1 MRPIKSVVL
10 LLSLLP
16 LLQACGG
23 SESDA
28 KVTETRMDDL
38 DSVEGTISDDMV
50 NTDQSTDE
58 APIDAAAPANAKPKA
73 KSDDSAKSKDDTSG
87 EVKAD
92 DKAPKAPAKI
102 EPTDKTAN

>member
-1 MRPIKSVVL
+1 MRPIKTAIML
-10 LLSLLP
+10 FSLLP

-23 SESDA
+23 SGNDS

-58 APIDAAAPANAKPKA
+58 APIDASAPADAKPKA
-73 KSDDSAKSKDDTSG
+73 KSDDAKPKDDAKT
-87 EVKAD
+87 EMKVE
-92 DKAPKAPAKI
+92 DKAPKDTAKI
-102 EPTDKTAN
+102 TPTDKTTN

>member
-1 MRPIKSVVL
+1 MRPVKSAIML
-10 LLSLLP
+10 FSLLP

-23 SESDA
+23 SGNDS
-28 KVTETRMDDL
+28 KTTETRMDDL

-58 APIDAAAPANAKPKA
+58 APIDASAPDTAKPKA
-73 KSDDSAKSKDDTSG
+73 KSEDSDKPKDEAKSELKV
-87 EVKAD
+87 E
-92 DKAPKAPAKI
+92 DKAPKATAKI